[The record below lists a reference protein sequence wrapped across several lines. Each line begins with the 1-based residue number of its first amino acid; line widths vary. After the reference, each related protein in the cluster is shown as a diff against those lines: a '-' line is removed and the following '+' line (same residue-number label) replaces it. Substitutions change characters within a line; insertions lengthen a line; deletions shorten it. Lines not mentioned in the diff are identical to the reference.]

1 MKHRNQIIMEQRTTK
16 EKNLLLS
23 YLCGCIHYDLA
34 IMHKECD
41 TRIYRLRSVD
51 FNGRVMIQFRRKYDT
66 GYGYGFDQMDLDVD
80 KPFVRHMNSM
90 TEEEKSKFDGIIV
103 MNGDKVSCVTATMQ
117 GFDYLNS
124 LHLDYLGLADR
135 GLAIVISE
143 TNNPYEIKE
152 KEEVEDDI

>member
-1 MKHRNQIIMEQRTTK
+1 MEKRTTE

-23 YLCGCIHYDLA
+23 YLRGCIQYNLA
-34 IMHKECD
+34 ILHKEFD

-51 FNGRVMIQFRRKYDT
+51 FNGHVMIQFQRT
-66 GYGYGFDQMDLDVD
+66 LNNGYESGIDYMDLDIDMPV
-80 KPFVRHMNSM
+80 VRPMNSM
-90 TEEEKSKFDGIIV
+90 TEEEKRMFDGIIV

-124 LHLDYLGLADR
+124 LHLDYLGLADK
-135 GLAIVISE
+135 GLAVVISE

-152 KEEVEDDI
+152 EVKEDI